1 MRCGWRALH
10 GCSRRYRCWL
20 LARSGSGY
28 RRARREF
35 ATLTR
40 ATLARLVAR
49 RAPLGRVFR
58 ALGGALLATLLGARR
73 AGFTGFAGFCFRLR
87 AGRAFATC

>member
-1 MRCGWRALH
+1 MCRGWRTLC
-10 GCSRRYRCWL
+10 GYSRCRCCYGL

-28 RRARREF
+28 RRARREV

-40 ATLARLVAR
+40 ATLAWLLAR

-58 ALGGALLATLLGARR
+58 ALGGALLATLFAARR
-73 AGFTGFAGFCFRLR
+73 AGVTGFGFLLC